1 MKTMNKSKMVV
12 LLMILT
18 LCLAS
23 TGLADVVNVSHAV
36 TVRVPTILSLSAD
49 TSAFTLTLPDFA
61 SGTESDTKTVIY
73 TVRTNDMQVADD
85 GTVID
90 AALDFGY
97 DRVALR
103 ASVGSYTNTAGSN
116 TQLAASMAGYQTIGT
131 TNVALA
137 KKANTTAGSDGKIL
151 KGSFPVTYKAVT
163 TADAPAGDQ
172 THVLY
177 VNMTSR

>member
-1 MKTMNKSKMVV
+1 MKNSKIVAS
-12 LLMILT
+12 LMILT

-23 TGLADVVNVSHAV
+23 SAVADVVNVQHAV

-49 TSAFTLTLPDFA
+49 TSAFTLTLADFV

-73 TVRTNDMQVADD
+73 TVKSNDIQQAD
-85 GTVID
+85 GATVID
-90 AALDFGY
+90 AALDFDY
-97 DRVALR
+97 DRVALK

-116 TQLAASMAGYQTIGT
+116 TQLTAAAAGYQTMGM
-131 TNVALA
+131 TNVVLA

-172 THVLY
+172 THVLF